1 MGMIET
7 IKEGG
12 NVELSELNVKQ
23 IIALLNIWD
32 TNYAKN
38 ENMSFSDMVKRCY
51 KTDPWHENSPIIYI
65 HSDEKTAT
73 TVSHGFSDLGKG
85 EEEDIMRAIKAKI
98 EDGSRKK

>member
-7 IKEGG
+7 IKKGG
-12 NVELSELNVKQ
+12 NVELSELSVKQ

-32 TNYAKN
+32 TNYAKE

-51 KTDPWHENSPIIYI
+51 KSDPWHENSAIIYI

-73 TVSHGFSDLGKG
+73 TALHAFSDLEKG
-85 EEEDIMRAIKAKI
+85 EEESIMSAIKAKI
-98 EDGSRKK
+98 EDGSRQK